1 MLDCTPKFSYTQYM
15 LTLSDASYDTKEIMK
30 WGGLI
35 IAGLV
40 VLIVIIRMLLI
51 AKEAIFPTPPPKPT
65 VLFGKLESQVFPQN
79 VTDQTLTYS
88 VNTLSGYL
96 PALVGQA
103 KVFTIQTFT
112 PDLLSLSRAK
122 QAAAGASYTSEPSKI
137 SDTLF
142 EWTSSNTTDV
152 TTKLTMDI
160 VNDNFNITSNYLS
173 NTTYISALQ
182 GFSDQNNA
190 INDAVKLLTSLN
202 SLPSDI
208 DQTKTQASLFSLKNG
223 SLTSVTNV
231 SDAQAIRVVFHQQDT
246 DTLPIY
252 YENPNSSNINVLVDA
267 NNKILEADYIHQIP
281 VADNFST
288 YPLKTTEQAFAE
300 LQQGKAYIAFDDSAT
315 KDIAINNV
323 FLAYYIGSQPQKYLM
338 PIIVFAKDSDFFA
351 YVPAVTDEWIGK

>member
-1 MLDCTPKFSYTQYM
+1 M

-40 VLIVIIRMLLI
+40 ILIVIIRMLLI

-65 VLFGKLESQVFPQN
+65 VLFGKLDAQVFPQN
-79 VTDQTLTYS
+79 VTDQSLTYS

-96 PALVGQA
+96 PVLADQA

-112 PDLLSLSRAK
+112 PDLLDLSRAK
-122 QAAAGASYTSEPSKI
+122 QAAAGASFTKDPSKI

-142 EWTSSNTTDV
+142 EWTNPSTTDV
-152 TTKLTMDI
+152 TTNLTMDI
-160 VNDNFNITSNYLS
+160 VTDNFNITSNYLS
-173 NTTYISALQ
+173 NTNYISTLQ
-182 GFSDQNNA
+182 GFTDQNSA
-190 INDAVKLLTSLN
+190 LNDAQGFLTSIN

-208 DQTKTQASLFSLKNG
+208 DLTKTQTNLFSLKNG
-223 SLTSVTNV
+223 SLTPIIKLL
-231 SDAQAIRVVFHQQDT
+231 DAQAIRVIFHQKDIE
-246 DTLPIY
+246 TLPIY

-267 NNKILEADYIHQIP
+267 NNKILEADYIHQTA
-281 VADNFST
+281 VTDNFST

-300 LQQGKAYIAFDDSAT
+300 LQQGKAYIAFDDITS

-338 PIIVFAKDSDFFA
+338 PIIVFAKDNDFFA
-351 YVPAVTDEWIGK
+351 YVSAVTDVWINK